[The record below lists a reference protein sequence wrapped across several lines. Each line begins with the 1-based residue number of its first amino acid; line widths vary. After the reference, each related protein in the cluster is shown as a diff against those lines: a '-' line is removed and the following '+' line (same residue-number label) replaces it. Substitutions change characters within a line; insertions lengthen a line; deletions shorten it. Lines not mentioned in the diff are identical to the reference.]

1 MKKNLCLGFIGGGT
15 NSTIGRMHYLA
26 SKLDNKWNLVSGFF
40 SRNKKIN
47 LKSGDVYNVNKSR
60 IYNSLND
67 FIENESSQLDAVAL
81 LTPTPSH
88 SKILKKLIK
97 INIPIICEK
106 PLINSKN
113 QMKEVKSLFSNKN
126 KLIRVTYNYT
136 GYPILRELKK
146 IIKKKKIGKIKQFFF
161 YMPQN
166 AFVKKTISKI
176 KPKLWRLND
185 TGYPNILGDL
195 GSHLVHMCD
204 FLIEKTPN
212 KVLAKFFNHSNYKIV
227 DNALI
232 TAKIEKDI
240 FGQFVVS
247 KTNPGISN
255 GLELK
260 IVGSKKTI
268 FWKQIDP
275 EKLIMFNLD
284 GTKTILDR
292 SSAVYEA
299 NKERYN
305 RYKPGHPSGFLEAFA
320 NIYLDLAN
328 EIIFKKKNDYT
339 FGLKSSQKISNFCDA
354 SIKSDKTGR
363 WIKVK

>member
-67 FIENESSQLDAVAL
+67 FIKYESSQLDAVAL

-113 QMKEVKSLFSNKN
+113 QMNEVKSLFSNKN

-146 IIKKKKIGKIKQFFF
+146 IIKKKKLEKLSNFFF
-161 YMPQN
+161 ICLKMLLL
-166 AFVKKTISKI
+166 KK
-176 KPKLWRLND
+176 R
-185 TGYPNILGDL
+185 
-195 GSHLVHMCD
+195 
-204 FLIEKTPN
+204 
-212 KVLAKFFNHSNYKIV
+212 A
-227 DNALI
+227 
-232 TAKIEKDI
+232 
-240 FGQFVVS
+240 
-247 KTNPGISN
+247 
-255 GLELK
+255 
-260 IVGSKKTI
+260 
-268 FWKQIDP
+268 
-275 EKLIMFNLD
+275 
-284 GTKTILDR
+284 
-292 SSAVYEA
+292 
-299 NKERYN
+299 
-305 RYKPGHPSGFLEAFA
+305 
-320 NIYLDLAN
+320 
-328 EIIFKKKNDYT
+328 
-339 FGLKSSQKISNFCDA
+339 QK
-354 SIKSDKTGR
+354 
-363 WIKVK
+363 